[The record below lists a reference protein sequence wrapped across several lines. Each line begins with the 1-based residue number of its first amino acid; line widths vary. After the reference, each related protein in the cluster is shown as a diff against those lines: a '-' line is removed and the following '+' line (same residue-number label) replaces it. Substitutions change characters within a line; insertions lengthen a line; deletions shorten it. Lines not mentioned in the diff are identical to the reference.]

1 MGQVKVNAGGLRAG
15 GAAAGWGAVAVGLL
29 AGGLLLLVVLTYL
42 VLMQTGIV
50 GPLVMHQPPAVER
63 TTDRTPVLER
73 DPAPAPSPA
82 APRSGSPSGPSG
94 SAAPGGR

>member
-1 MGQVKVNAGGLRAG
+1 MRGAG
-15 GAAAGWGAVAVGLL
+15 GAAAGWGAAAVGLL
-29 AGGLLLLVVLTYL
+29 AGGLLLLVVLTYLVLTYL